1 MDLEQNAL
9 LNLIRQYAD
18 IDKIF
23 IYPEGPCEAICWLL
37 INQRKGTNL
46 KYLDDSKA
54 FIKCSN
60 SVNDIY
66 ENIDE
71 CTPDKKRKKLIV
83 FDDMIADI
91 LSNKKL
97 NPKNLFIRGRKL
109 RISPLIITQLYFAVA
124 KDIRLNVTHYFV
136 MKIPKKMLDV

>member
-1 MDLEQNAL
+1 M
-9 LNLIRQYAD
+9 
-18 IDKIF
+18 
-23 IYPEGPCEAICWLL
+23 L

-71 CTPDKKRKKLIV
+71 CSPNKKRKKLIV